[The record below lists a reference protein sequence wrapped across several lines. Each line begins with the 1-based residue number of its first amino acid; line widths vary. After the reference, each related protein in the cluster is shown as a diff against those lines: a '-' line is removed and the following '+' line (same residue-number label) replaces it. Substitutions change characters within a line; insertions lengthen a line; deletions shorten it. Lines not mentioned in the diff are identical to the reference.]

1 MRIIIIGAGPGG
13 YETAAEAARRG
24 IEVTLVNGGAL
35 GGVCLNEGCIPTKT
49 LCHYAG
55 LIEDLSRA
63 AGRDIVEGTLQ
74 WHFSKVAARKREVV
88 EQLRSGV
95 AKMLGHK
102 LITMVNGRAELK
114 DARTVVVDGR
124 EYSGDRVIIATG
136 SVPATLPVPGAGL
149 PGVVTSE
156 GMLEMEGVPARLAVI
171 GGGVIGL
178 ELASV
183 FRSFGSEVTVLE
195 YAPGILPRFDADLSK
210 RLRLALSRRGIA
222 VETSAEVREVT
233 GGTDGSGLTV
243 HYVKD
248 GGLHSVTAD
257 KVLAATGRHPNVES
271 LNLSAIGVK
280 YTRKG
285 ITVDSNMCTSV
296 PGVYAVGDV
305 TGGMMLAHV
314 ARFEGLRALDHICG
328 IKDGIRLDIVPSA
341 VFTIPEAASVGMT
354 EEEAKAAGVQYKALK
369 SSVRANGK
377 AVSMDEPDGY
387 CKLLA
392 DAGDGRLLGAHMYGP
407 HSSDLIQEVTTLMCM
422 GGGVGD
428 LRDII
433 HAHPTLGEVVLSAAS
448 AS

>member
-24 IEVTLVNGGAL
+24 IEVTLINGGTL

-55 LIEDLSRA
+55 LIEELSRA
-63 AGRDIVEGTLQ
+63 AGRDIVEGSLQ
-74 WHFSKVAARKREVV
+74 WHFSKVAARKSEVV

-102 LITMVNGRAELK
+102 LITVVSGLAAFK
-114 DARTVVVDGR
+114 DAHTVVVDGQ

-136 SVPATLPVPGAGL
+136 SVPAALPVPGAGL
-149 PGVVTSE
+149 PGVVTSGE
-156 GMLEMEGVPARLAVI
+156 MLDLEGVPARLAVI

-210 RLRLALSRRGIA
+210 RLRLALTRRGVAI
-222 VETSAEVREVT
+222 ETSAEVKEVT
-233 GGTDGSGLTV
+233 SGADGLTV
-243 HYVKD
+243 HYAKD

-257 KVLAATGRHPNVES
+257 KVLAATGRRPNLES
-271 LNLSAIGVK
+271 LNISAIGVE

-285 ITVDSNMCTSV
+285 ITVDSDMCTSV

-314 ARFEGLRALDHICG
+314 ARFEGLRALNHICG
-328 IKDGIRLDIVPSA
+328 VKDSIRLDIVPAA

-369 SSVRANGK
+369 SSFRANGK
-377 AVSMDEPDGY
+377 AVSMDDADGY

-407 HSSDLIQEVTTLMCM
+407 HAADLIQEVAALMCL
-422 GGGVGD
+422 GGGASD

-433 HAHPTLGEVVLSAAS
+433 HAHPTLGEAVLSAAS
-448 AS
+448 AF